1 MPMRREVV
9 RGGADGAGHFSGS
22 FSDGRNSGISKIVS
36 ATRAAGESASLIL
49 SVHDDPSSLQSAQQE
64 GPMSIPRFLLLCL
77 VLSALVLGC
86 VSSLAAQSALYKYPT
101 SSSVKSQL
109 AGLVTPPDFRAHADP
124 LPPGSFE
131 KMGDLRT
138 TLRSEIPLASD
149 KNCFV
154 MRSYQVKRDNPHS
167 DVTRAVGYTECQP
180 ATRYQVRVAVESR
193 EIVVP

>member
-1 MPMRREVV
+1 MGEILAYPK
-9 RGGADGAGHFSGS
+9 S
-22 FSDGRNSGISKIVS
+22 FR

-49 SVHDDPSSLQSAQQE
+49 SVHDDPSSLQFAQQE
-64 GPMSIPRFLLLCL
+64 GPMSIPRFLLLFL
-77 VLSALVLGC
+77 VFSAMVLGC
-86 VSSLAAQSALYKYPT
+86 ASPLVAQTSLYKYPT
-101 SSSVKSQL
+101 SSSAQPQL
-109 AGLVTPPDFRAHADP
+109 AGLVTPPEFRAHADP